1 MMVVKFPRFDT
12 KPLNVHWC
20 LTRRGII
27 DIEVVDVTADAMI
40 DEIKGLVY
48 KLRLRLQKSEMRIDG
63 RLVSLLPGMTV
74 SAEVKTG
81 KRRLIEFVM
90 APLMR
95 YSNESARER

>member
-1 MMVVKFPRFDT
+1 MAVKFPRFDA
-12 KPLNVHWC
+12 KPLNFHSC
-20 LTRRGII
+20 LTQYGII
-27 DIEVVDVTADAMI
+27 DAEVVDVTADAMI

-63 RLVSLLPGMTV
+63 RLVSLLPGMAV